1 MDVGELDRSLERGI
15 RSLLVAT
22 WRHKFLFVLTGFIV
36 FALVIVGALSI
47 QPVYEGATLLIGS
60 QTTPEPDGTR
70 KPAETSAALA
80 HVAESEEV
88 VAEAIDRVGLETLA
102 QDTRPS
108 SVSQFE
114 RLRRLVFPSAPVP
127 HHELSQR
134 DVFLPGI
141 KKALSVR
148 GDPTADIVR
157 IAFRHRDPVVAARF
171 ANAVAQTFVDRQVE
185 LQGRPGAAE
194 FFRRQRQRFD
204 SEVKRAS
211 DALQTFSATSG
222 IYAIADQRKLLLT
235 RLSDLASAM
244 SLSRGAVAEKAGQ
257 RQALADQLRKLA
269 PVARSPYVSAL
280 VDQLGPD
287 RAGAS
292 ARIGAQPID
301 DRTGDPPLLLV
312 KVYQD
317 SMVELFKVNA
327 DLAGVQN
334 LLKQQTDETARLS
347 AELNGL
353 AASEQTYVMLK
364 RAVDQATYNSDT
376 YARRMVEEQITAES
390 NAAKLSSVK
399 VLEQATVPVRPVFPN
414 YTLVTLAAAALGG
427 AAGVGVAMLRERTGR
442 NRIGRLR
449 AA

>member
-1 MDVGELDRSLERGI
+1 MDIGELDRSLEQGI
-15 RSLLVAT
+15 RSVFVAT
-22 WRHKFLFVLTGFIV
+22 WRHKFLFVLTGSVV

-80 HVAESEEV
+80 RVAESEEV

-102 QDTRPS
+102 LDTRPS
-108 SVSQFE
+108 SESHFE
-114 RLRRLVFPSAPVP
+114 QLRRLVFPSAPVP
-127 HHELSQR
+127 HHQLSQR
-134 DVFLPGI
+134 DVYLPGI
-141 KKALSVR
+141 MRALSVR
-148 GDPTADIVR
+148 GDPNADIVR
-157 IAFRHRDPVVAARF
+157 IAFRHRDPTVAAQF

-194 FFRRQRQRFD
+194 FFQRQRQRFD
-204 SEVKRAS
+204 NEVKRTS
-211 DALQTFSATSG
+211 IALQTFSATSG

-235 RLSDLASAM
+235 RLSDLASA
-244 SLSRGAVAEKAGQ
+244 LALTRGSVAEKTGQ
-257 RQALADQLRKLA
+257 RQALADQLRRLA

-287 RAGAS
+287 RVGAS
-292 ARIGAQPID
+292 ARIGTPTD

-327 DLAGVQN
+327 DLAGMQN

-353 AASEQTYVMLK
+353 TANEQTYAMLR
-364 RAVDQATYNSDT
+364 RAVDEATYNSDL

-399 VLEQATVPVRPVFPN
+399 VLQKATVPVRPVFPN
-414 YTLVTLAAAALGG
+414 YILVTLAAAALGG
-427 AAGVGVAMLRERTGR
+427 AAGVGVAWRRERPGR
-442 NRIGRLR
+442 SRMGRLR
-449 AA
+449 TA